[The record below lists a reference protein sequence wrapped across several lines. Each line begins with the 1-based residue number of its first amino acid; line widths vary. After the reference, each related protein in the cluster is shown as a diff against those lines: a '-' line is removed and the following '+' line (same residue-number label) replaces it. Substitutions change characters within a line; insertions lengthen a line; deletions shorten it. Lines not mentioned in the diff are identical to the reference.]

1 MPKEIKFNAEAYSV
15 REKYGK
21 LLAELQTA
29 WQPTYKAIASDLQ
42 FASGGEGMW
51 DKGVLSARQA
61 KSRPIVTIPLL
72 HPYVERLVSPV
83 RVHPPGMAVRTEDP
97 KIEMAV
103 NGLLRGIERASTA
116 TDAYANALKGAV
128 TAGIGWLYLSVD
140 DEAGQQVL
148 RIKSPTDPTCIMID
162 PLCQCLD
169 GRDAR
174 YACYRGYI
182 SKDYA
187 QKTWGQEATERPWND
202 EAGVSTLLFSIP
214 ENSVMDCIWY
224 EVEEKGMRITRTVGA
239 KVVYNQ
245 LFEDVKYL
253 PIVPVIGEVLFGMGG
268 RKFGGIIRRGRDINS
283 AINVTASNVMEL
295 VALAPKTPFIG
306 ANEAFKGNE
315 SDWAQVNTEPLAYI
329 GYNHKDKDGQPIMRP
344 ERMDNSPQT
353 QALQSVAEWMQGLLS
368 RATGISDSMLGGL
381 ETAQESGKSLIARME
396 AAEGASGQY
405 IDHLMTSIT
414 QLARVLIQ
422 MLPLV
427 YNTDRNI
434 VLIDGNG
441 RSTRV
446 KANVSQKLTPEI
458 IEMLDVDVE
467 SGPHME
473 LKRKAAAESLS
484 QIISTAGEKG
494 FALLDL
500 WADTQDLPNAVEVK
514 DRLKKI
520 LPPELTATDEEM
532 GDVDP
537 RAIEVLKEAE
547 AAIAQKD
554 ETIQYL
560 EGALAQL
567 QAQVSS
573 QQAIYEVELRKA
585 EINAQVQL
593 EKTRLEIESKREIEL
608 LKQGSEDN
616 RLAAKLTSDTRKQ
629 LQDIEAEMAL
639 KNQEVLNKADERV
652 LDFEYSPAARVPE
665 YVLDDITEAK
675 NNKDE

>member
-1 MPKEIKFNAEAYSV
+1 MPKEIKFNAESYAV
-15 REKYGK
+15 REKYGR
-21 LLAELQTA
+21 LLQELQTA
-29 WQPTYKAIASDLQ
+29 WSPTYQQIASDLTY
-42 FASGGEGMW
+42 ASGGDGMW
-51 DKGVLSARQA
+51 DKSVLTARQS
-61 KSRPIVTIPLL
+61 KRRPIVTIPLL

-83 RVHPPGMAVRTEDP
+83 RVHPPGMAVRTEDA
-97 KIEMAV
+97 KLEMAV

-140 DEAGQQVL
+140 DEAGQQVI

-162 PLCQCLD
+162 PLCQCID

-182 SKDYA
+182 NKDYA
-187 QKTWGQEATERPWND
+187 QKTWGQEATERPWNED
-202 EAGVSTLLFSIP
+202 QGISPLLYSIP
-214 ENSVMDCIWY
+214 TNSVLDCIWY
-224 EVEEKGMRITRTVGA
+224 ELEEKGMRITRTVGA

-245 LFEDVKYL
+245 LFEGVKYL
-253 PIVPVIGEVLFGMGG
+253 PIVPVIGEVLFGMSG
-268 RKFGGIIRRGRDINS
+268 RKYGGIIRRGRDVNT

-295 VALAPKTPFIG
+295 VAMAPKTPFVG

-315 SDWAQVNTEPLAYI
+315 GDWAQVNNEPLAYI

-405 IDHLMTSIT
+405 IDHLMSSIT

-434 VLIDGNG
+434 VLIDSNG

-446 KANVSQKLTPEI
+446 KTNISQKMTPEI
-458 IEMLDVDVE
+458 IDMLDVDVE

-473 LKRKAAAESLS
+473 LKRKSAAESLA
-484 QIISTAGEKG
+484 QMISTAGEKG

-520 LPPELTATDEEM
+520 LPPELTATDEEQ

-547 AAIAQKD
+547 ATLAQKD

-560 EGALAQL
+560 EGVLAQL
-567 QAQVSS
+567 QSQINS
-573 QQAIYEVELRKA
+573 QQGIYEIELRKA

-593 EKTRLEIESKREIEL
+593 QKTAMEIESKREIEL
-608 LKQGSEDN
+608 IKQGSEDV
-616 RLAAKLTSDTRKQ
+616 RLAAKLTSDTREQ
-629 LQDIEAEMAL
+629 LQDIEAKMAL
-639 KNQEVLNKADERV
+639 KNQEAVTKAKEKVIDIDIR
-652 LDFEYSPAARVPE
+652 PAAKVPE
-665 YVLDDITEAK
+665 YILDDITEAK
-675 NNKDE
+675 NDDD